1 LSLEPQSFAI
11 TQHQV
16 RETDSRRERPPVG
29 KPFDSLLR
37 AAQGGDERAWAQLLR
52 RVDGTLHGY
61 MARQGGVEIDDLVSE
76 TWLQVARG
84 LPRFAGDEK
93 DFRAWVFTIA
103 HHRLVDERRSRSRR
117 IVELAD
123 RERLE
128 DATRPSPSAETEAL
142 ARLREQELETAFNT
156 LSPDQREVFVLRFVA
171 GFGLTEIATI
181 MGKTPNAVRALQRR
195 GLKRLEKTLQEEVR
209 FSWRPSVTGAT

>member
-1 LSLEPQSFAI
+1 MAADAPTGQ
-11 TQHQV
+11 
-16 RETDSRRERPPVG
+16 PPVSQ
-29 KPFDSLLR
+29 PFDCLLR

-103 HHRLVDERRSRSRR
+103 HHRLVDERRGRSRR

-123 RERLE
+123 GERLE

>member
-1 LSLEPQSFAI
+1 
-11 TQHQV
+11 
-16 RETDSRRERPPVG
+16 
-29 KPFDSLLR
+29 
-37 AAQGGDERAWAQLLR
+37 
-52 RVDGTLHGY
+52 VDGTLHGY

-103 HHRLVDERRSRSRR
+103 HHRLVDERRSRRRR

-123 RERLE
+123 AERLE

-142 ARLREQELETAFNT
+142 VRLREQELEAAFNT